1 MLRASAPIKIDNNAT
16 TMTMQQQDFLQ
27 DLRNYLNDS
36 ATITPE
42 SQLRNY
48 VKTTCLT
55 QEDKSLP
62 LRVSLETAQLYL
74 GKEVGVT
81 KWFPV
86 TQKRVNRFAEATGD
100 YQFIHIDKE
109 RSARETCYDGT
120 IAHGMLTMALVPTF
134 ATQGSLKILGTK
146 QSIIYGLD
154 RVRFLSPIRIGK
166 RIRGRFTLL
175 GAQERSEQEVL
186 MRHSVSIEIEGE
198 DKPALIADWI
208 VMYVL

>member
-1 MLRASAPIKIDNNAT
+1 MNL
-16 TMTMQQQDFLQ
+16 TMSQHDFLQ

-42 SQLRNY
+42 SQLRHY
-48 VKTTCLT
+48 VTTTCLT
-55 QEDKSLP
+55 QDDKTLP
-62 LRVSLETAQLYL
+62 LRVSLETAQLYI

-86 TQKRVNRFAEATGD
+86 TQERVNRFAGATGD
-100 YQFIHIDKE
+100 FQFIHIDKE

-154 RVRFLSPIRIGK
+154 RVRFLSPVRIGK

-175 GAQERSEQEVL
+175 SAQERSGQEVL
-186 MRHSVSIEIEGE
+186 MRHAVSIEIEGE

>member
-1 MLRASAPIKIDNNAT
+1 MSQNDY
-16 TMTMQQQDFLQ
+16 LQ
-27 DLRNYLNDS
+27 DLRNYLNES

-55 QEDKSLP
+55 QDDSALP
-62 LRVSLETAQLYL
+62 LRVSLETAQLYI
-74 GKEVGVT
+74 GKEVGIT

-100 YQFIHIDKE
+100 FQFIHIDKE

-134 ATQGSLKILGTK
+134 ATQGSLKIMGAR
-146 QSIIYGLD
+146 QAIIYGLD
-154 RVRFLSPIRIGK
+154 RVRFLSPLRIGK

-175 GAQERSEQEVL
+175 SAQERSATEVL
-186 MRHSVSIEIEGE
+186 MRHSVTIEIEGE
-198 DKPALIADWI
+198 DKPALLADWI
-208 VMYVL
+208 VMHVL

>member
-1 MLRASAPIKIDNNAT
+1 
-16 TMTMQQQDFLQ
+16 MTMPQQDYLQ

-36 ATITPE
+36 ATITPA

-55 QEDKSLP
+55 QDDKILP
-62 LRVSLETAQLYL
+62 LRVTLEAAQFSI

-81 KWFPV
+81 KWFQV

-100 YQFIHIDKE
+100 FQFIHIDRE

-134 ATQGSLKILGTK
+134 ASQGSLKILGTR

-154 RVRFLSPIRIGK
+154 RVRFLNPIRIGK

-175 GAQERSEQEVL
+175 SAQERSPQEVL
-186 MRHSVSIEIEGE
+186 MRHAVSIEIEGE